1 MSASISHLL
10 VDASLR
16 KAITGSP
23 MTSEKR
29 KRSEFS
35 PLSPLSNGFEVV
47 GGSPNLKVDFDPC
60 RPVAI
65 VEQL

>member
-23 MTSEKR
+23 MTSGKK

-35 PLSPLSNGFEVV
+35 PLSALSNGFEVV
-47 GGSPNLKVDFDPC
+47 GGSPNLKVDFDRC
-60 RPVAI
+60 RPVEI
-65 VEQL
+65 VDKL